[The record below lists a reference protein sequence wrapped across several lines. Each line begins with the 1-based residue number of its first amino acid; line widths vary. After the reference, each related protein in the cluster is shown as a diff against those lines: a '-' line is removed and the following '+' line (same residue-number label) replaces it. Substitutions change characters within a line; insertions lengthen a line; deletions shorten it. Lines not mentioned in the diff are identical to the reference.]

1 MLIFTTNRVQITN
14 NQSIRLTVL
23 FVLVL
28 VVALIPHDI
37 LFDETHVVCIHY
49 SLFGFQCPL
58 CGMTR
63 AVYEFTHLQF
73 ASAIR
78 YNMVVALLPLY
89 LLTDIATIFFHQ
101 KRIIQIR
108 KIVVILI
115 IAGLILLYIF
125 RIVQHFNL
133 YPLTFIL

>member
-1 MLIFTTNRVQITN
+1 MKTELTNKKLYIQITN
-14 NQSIRLTVL
+14 NQSIRLLAL
-23 FVLVL
+23 FVSVL
-28 VVALIPHDI
+28 VVALIPRDI

-49 SLFGFQCPL
+49 YLFGFQCPL

-73 ASAIR
+73 ASAIS

-89 LLTDIATIFFHQ
+89 LLMDIATIFFHQ

-115 IAGLILLYIF
+115 IAGLLLLYVV
-125 RIVQHFNL
+125 RIINHFN
-133 YPLTFIL
+133 

>member
-1 MLIFTTNRVQITN
+1 MQITSTNRVQITN
-14 NQSIRLTVL
+14 NQLIRLTVL

-28 VVALIPHDI
+28 VVALIPRDI

-49 SLFGFQCPL
+49 YLFGFQCPL

-73 ASAIR
+73 ASAIS

-89 LLTDIATIFFHQ
+89 LLMDIATIFFKQ
-101 KRIIQIR
+101 NLVIQIR

-115 IAGLILLYIF
+115 IAGLVLLYIF
-125 RIVQHFNL
+125 RIIQHF
-133 YPLTFIL
+133 IL

>member
-1 MLIFTTNRVQITN
+1 MDKIQITN
-14 NQSIRLTVL
+14 NQSIRLTVI

-28 VVALIPHDI
+28 VVAMIPHDI

-49 SLFGFQCPL
+49 YLFGFQCPL

-73 ASAIR
+73 ASAIN
-78 YNMVVALLPLY
+78 YNIVVALLPLY

-101 KRIIQIR
+101 NWLVQVR
-108 KIVVILI
+108 KIVVIGI
-115 IAGLILLYIF
+115 IAGFVLLYVF
-125 RIVQHFNL
+125 RIVNHFN
-133 YPLTFIL
+133 

>member
-1 MLIFTTNRVQITN
+1 MEKIQITN
-14 NQSIRLTVL
+14 NQLIRLTVL

-28 VVALIPHDI
+28 VVALIPRNI

-49 SLFGFQCPL
+49 YLFGFQCPL

-73 ASAIR
+73 ASAIS
-78 YNMVVALLPLY
+78 YNIVVALLPLY
-89 LLTDIATIFFHQ
+89 LLMDIATIFFKQ
-101 KRIIQIR
+101 KRMIQIR

-125 RIVQHFNL
+125 RIVQYFNL
-133 YPLTFIL
+133 